1 MAPIGE
7 KDERMGTTL
16 ADDDE
21 NESQTL
27 WATILG
33 EVQSS
38 SATNLPSTKSVL
50 VLGDNESGKTTLVAR
65 LQGVEEPKKGSGL
78 EYYYIDV
85 KDDYRDDQTHAGV
98 WVLDGDPSHT
108 GLLKFAITEENFE
121 NILVLLVASMAQPW
135 SIMESL
141 NKWAS
146 YLQEHVDRLKLKPE
160 DRREY
165 EDSLVR
171 FFQEYTEPDENSSG
185 NQVPSHRRDVNP
197 LHPTASH
204 TEEDKVL
211 LPLGENT
218 LSQNLG
224 IPIVVVITKS
234 DAISTLEKQHDFK
247 EEHFDFIQQHIRK
260 FCLHYGASLV
270 YSSVKEEKNCDL
282 LYKYLVH
289 RIYGFPFSSPAYVVE
304 KDCVFVPAGWD
315 NEKKISILYE
325 NLNTMKADDCFE
337 DVITKP
343 ITRKPIQRDAEVV
356 AEDEQVFLMKQQS
369 ILNKQPAPGPAG
381 ESPARQAAGVPA
393 RTTPPRTQTTNNT
406 VTPISSSPKKY
417 FHYTPHSAM
426 EAGKGTPTSE
436 GMLANFFNS
445 LLNKSTAKTPGATKA
460 DKAAVS
466 REAAAELERLQKSK
480 KMAPE
485 AKPNGPDS
493 AAS

>member
-381 ESPARQAAGVPA
+381 
-393 RTTPPRTQTTNNT
+393 
-406 VTPISSSPKKY
+406 
-417 FHYTPHSAM
+417 M

-460 DKAAVS
+460 GGRRINLHAAMEQESDRNVLSIRRPVMQKSRDKAAVS